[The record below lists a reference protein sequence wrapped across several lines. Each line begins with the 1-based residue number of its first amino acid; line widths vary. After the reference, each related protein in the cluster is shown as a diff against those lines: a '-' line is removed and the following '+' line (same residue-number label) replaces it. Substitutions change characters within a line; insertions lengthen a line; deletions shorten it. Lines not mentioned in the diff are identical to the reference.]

1 MDIKIKK
8 KNKVK
13 KFKLINKW
21 EDVTLERW
29 VKLINFKEKT
39 KSSEALETIAAL
51 SDIPKDLISQL
62 ELRDVAIIMNKIAEL
77 QAEQDGSLKKIIE
90 IEGKKYGFMPDLD
103 SITLGEYADLEQ
115 YIKMGV
121 EKHLPEIMAILY
133 RLVTEETE
141 SGIYTIE
148 AYDGNINIRA
158 EEMKKMSAEQVQ
170 NALVFFYRLGI
181 AFAMTLGSYSTS
193 LLKEMKM
200 QSPQNPLPT
209 NGHGSE

>member
-29 VKLINFKEKT
+29 AKLIDFKDKT
-39 KSSEALETIAAL
+39 KSGEALETIAAL

>member
-8 KNKVK
+8 KGKVK

-29 VKLINFKEKT
+29 IKLIKFKDKT
-39 KSSEALETIAAL
+39 KSGEALETISAL

-62 ELRDVAIIMNKIAEL
+62 ELKDVAIIMNKIAEL
-77 QAEQDGSLKKIIE
+77 QSEQDSSLKKIIE
-90 IEGKKYGFMPDLD
+90 IEGKKYGYMPDLD

-115 YIKMGV
+115 YIKMGT
-121 EKHLPEIMAILY
+121 EKYLPEIMAVFY
-133 RLVTEETE
+133 RPVIEETE
-141 SGIYTIE
+141 SGVYTIE
-148 AYDGNINIRA
+148 AYDANINIRA
-158 EEMKKMSAEQVQ
+158 EEMKKMSAGQVQ
-170 NALVFFYRLGI
+170 NALVFFYNFVSV
-181 AFAMTLGSYSTS
+181 FALTLESYSTS

>member
-8 KNKVK
+8 KGKEK

-29 VKLINFKEKT
+29 IKLLAFNSKT
-39 KSSEALETIAAL
+39 KSGEALETIAAL

-62 ELRDVAIIMNKIAEL
+62 ELKDVALIMSKIAEI
-77 QAEQDGSLKKIIE
+77 QSEQDSSLKKIIE

-115 YIKMGV
+115 YIKMGT
-121 EKHLPEIMAILY
+121 EKHLPEIMSILY
-133 RLVTEETE
+133 RPVTEQTD
-141 SGIYTIE
+141 SGVYTID

-158 EEMKKMSAEQVQ
+158 EEMKKMAAEQVQ
-170 NALVFFYRLGI
+170 NALVFFYNFVSV
-181 AFAMTLGSYSTS
+181 FALTLESYSTN

-209 NGHGSE
+209 SGHGSE